1 MVRAKSTTPKHSD
14 AAAGSSPGRP
24 RSRRRAAWAVLGL
37 LVLVLAGLVVRLV
50 WQAAAAPAYWDDHR
64 VFLAQ
69 TPEPELQAMAAR
81 VEQRLPG
88 RWTAPIGGGDGVRQ
102 LRADFDEVN
111 AWLAMRLESYLA
123 NQGLVR
129 PAGLGPVMVREQD
142 GQLVAAF
149 EYDWGRW
156 GKRVVSLRFA
166 FEPVSQAAADDG
178 GGDGV
183 GEGGSDRSVGGEG
196 GSAASE
202 APLGVRL
209 TSASLGRRSLP
220 LKVVLS
226 GLRRLPGAGS
236 EAAAGAI
243 AAWEQGEAVPLPTL
257 PVDASRQASVTR
269 VRVEPEGVSVTARAR
284 FRER

>member
-1 MVRAKSTTPKHSD
+1 MVRAESTTPRHSD

-166 FEPVSQAAADDG
+166 FEPVSKAVPDD
-178 GGDGV
+178 
-183 GEGGSDRSVGGEG
+183 GGEG
-196 GSAASE
+196 GSAASD

-269 VRVEPEGVSVTARAR
+269 VRVEPEGVAVTARAR
-284 FRER
+284 FRERWTQP